1 MLVSFS
7 RCRFAKC
14 HRLLRQITMRTIQ
27 DHHRR
32 DTPDPR
38 ISQNL
43 LGSVIGILLACSMTA
58 CEYKGPPRVSTQEVA
73 GTKAERVA
81 EVSKLISRTAPLP
94 SPILDAH
101 FVEEQTGEGRIG
113 PSAFASFCAIT
124 VAPEDLAAWRSSLQP
139 LEAQNT
145 PPKLVDP
152 KQAQPWW
159 VTPSDFSTLEF
170 HSPKSLTVRYNG
182 WVGIAPDGRIF
193 VYSFTM

>member
-1 MLVSFS
+1 MKVLN
-7 RCRFAKC
+7 K
-14 HRLLRQITMRTIQ
+14 LPRQITMRTIQ
-27 DHHRR
+27 DHHRQ
-32 DTPDPR
+32 DTPNPR
-38 ISQNL
+38 IAQNL

-58 CEYKGPPRVSTQEVA
+58 CDSKGPRVSTQEVA

-101 FVEEQTGEGRIG
+101 FVEEQTGDGRIG
-113 PSAFASFCAIT
+113 PSDFASFCAIT
-124 VAPEDLAAWRSSLQP
+124 VAPEDLAAWRPSLKP
-139 LEAQNT
+139 LEMQNT

-170 HSPKSLTVRYNG
+170 HSPKSLTGRYNG
-182 WVGIAPDGRIF
+182 WLGIAPDGRIF

>member
-1 MLVSFS
+1 
-7 RCRFAKC
+7 
-14 HRLLRQITMRTIQ
+14 MRTIQ
-27 DHHRR
+27 DHHRQ
-32 DTPDPR
+32 DTPNPR
-38 ISQNL
+38 LAQNL
-43 LGSVIGILLACSMTA
+43 LGSLIGILLACSMTA
-58 CEYKGPPRVSTQEVA
+58 CDSKGPRASTQDVT

-101 FVEEQTGEGRIG
+101 FVEEQTGDGRIG
-113 PSAFASFCAIT
+113 PSDFASFCAIT
-124 VAPEDLAAWRSSLQP
+124 VAPEDLAAWRSALQP

-170 HSPKSLTVRYNG
+170 HSPKSLTGRSNG

-193 VYSFTM
+193 VYSFTL